1 MAKHKAQADAHPWV
15 KRALCLF
22 AWGTSTLLW
31 LSMLLEGRAWWN
43 LQSGWLLSAVLN
55 HFLVWLLSSDESV
68 ELRAPNVQLIWS
80 TPTNGL
86 KSTRAWLQVT
96 WEALATGNVCGVD
109 GGRFLRDQDWNSQ
122 LKWGEPMN
130 RKHPGNCNADNVGIF
145 SWDTAPSHTEPTTEG
160 LKTEIQAAILSPIYC
175 DLSHSNHRVTHR
187 PVQI

>member
-1 MAKHKAQADAHPWV
+1 MEHTEQAEAHPRV
-15 KRALCLF
+15 KSALCLF

-86 KSTRAWLQVT
+86 KRTRAWLQVT
-96 WEALATGNVCGVD
+96 WEVLATGNVCGVD
-109 GGRFLRDQDWNSQ
+109 GGRFLMDQDWNLASSSEENQ
-122 LKWGEPMN
+122 WIENALETAMQITWG
-130 RKHPGNCNADNVGIF
+130 
-145 SWDTAPSHTEPTTEG
+145 SLDTALSHTEPTTEG